1 MVRNWILYFVNNLKQ
16 FFESYHKNTLSMVMF
31 IWSKI
36 VTYVLDAIKVAR
48 MSNRGTVTNLLF
60 IGASLDF
67 PINKLQD
74 IEFWCT
80 TFMYGVVL

>member
-1 MVRNWILYFVNNLKQ
+1 
-16 FFESYHKNTLSMVMF
+16 MVMF

-74 IEFWCT
+74 IEF
-80 TFMYGVVL
+80 